1 MLKVV
6 CCSLIGKKRHLEPGK
21 EPECREDA
29 EVTEPDDDQQ
39 TGFVGDIL
47 DVEAPQGSLDVG
59 FI

>member
-21 EPECREDA
+21 EPKCREDA
-29 EVTEPDDDQQ
+29 VATESDDDQQ